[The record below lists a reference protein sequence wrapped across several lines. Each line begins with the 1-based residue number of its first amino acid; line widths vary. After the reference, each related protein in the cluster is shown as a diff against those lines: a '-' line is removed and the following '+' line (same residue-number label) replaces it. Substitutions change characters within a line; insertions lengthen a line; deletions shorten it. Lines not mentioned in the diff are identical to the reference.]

1 MQDSQS
7 LREDAYVMGRS
18 AAEYERLAVQ
28 ARAWDDA
35 TRLAI
40 SQTGLRSGMSALD
53 VGCGTGA
60 AMRLMAEVVG
70 SRGRV
75 TGIDTDARI
84 GNMALDRLR
93 AEGPDVY
100 AFVEA
105 DVSRDPGINGGPFDL
120 VFARL
125 FFFHMSEPV
134 RTLNWLW
141 QWVKPGGALLVMDY
155 DMTVVKSSPPNELFS
170 RAMKIMLDTFIAT
183 GKDIEIG
190 WRIPVL
196 FRQSDVG
203 IPDWC
208 GAYGIVEHKSSAGG
222 MLRLVLT
229 SLRKAAIE
237 RGVAK
242 ASTLDEIDSKLS
254 KIPAG
259 AFFGRW
265 PDMVATLK
273 RKTS

>member
-1 MQDSQS
+1 
-7 LREDAYVMGRS
+7 MGRS

-35 TRLAI
+35 TRQAI

-70 SRGRV
+70 SRGHV

-84 GNMALDRLR
+84 GNMALARLR

-105 DVSRDPGINGGPFDL
+105 DVARNPGINGGSFDL

-125 FFFHMSEPV
+125 FFFHMTEPV
-134 RTLNWLW
+134 RMLNRLW
-141 QWVKPGGALLVMDY
+141 QWVKPDGALLVMDY
-155 DMTVVKSSPPNELFS
+155 DFTVVKSCPPEELFS
-170 RAMKIMLDTFIAT
+170 RAKKILLDTFIAV
-183 GKDIEIG
+183 GRDIETG
-190 WRIPVL
+190 WRIPDF

-203 IPDWC
+203 VPDWC
-208 GAYGIVEHKSSAGG
+208 GVYSIVEHKSAAGG

-229 SLRKAAIE
+229 SLRSAAIE
-237 RGVAK
+237 HGVAD
-242 ASTLDEIDSKLS
+242 ASTLDEIDSQLS